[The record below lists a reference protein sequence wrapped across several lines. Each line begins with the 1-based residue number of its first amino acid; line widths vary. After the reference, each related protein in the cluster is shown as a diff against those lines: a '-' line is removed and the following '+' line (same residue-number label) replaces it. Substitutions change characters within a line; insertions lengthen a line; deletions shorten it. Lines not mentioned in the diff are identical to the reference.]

1 MAEATPLTNT
11 DSPGRRWKTY
21 VLLSIL
27 VLAPVYWQPRLQ
39 AGDLSSH
46 IYNSWLPQ
54 WIETGRAQGLVNVHQ
69 TTNVLFD
76 LMVAALFDLG
86 GAEFAQRVSV
96 SIAVLIFVWGAFRFI
111 TVVSGRRPWHMIASV
126 AMLAYGWVF
135 HMGFFNF
142 YLSMGL
148 CFWALSLVWNWT
160 PRRLALAAPL
170 LTLAYVAHALPV
182 AWAAGLGVYQVV
194 ASRLSARARAYATAG
209 WFLAMLVLNFVIG
222 KATFMRWTPQ
232 QIKMATGA
240 DQVWVFDGKY
250 YVVLLGLLVVWGL
263 LFLDLVRLRGAR
275 EVVASI
281 PFQFCAI
288 SAAAVFIL
296 PTTVRLPG
304 FNHSLVYISE
314 RMSLGVGVCVCAVLA
329 AGVPRRF
336 ERYALIAVAMLFFG
350 FLYRDERVLNAAED
364 RMESALARVGSYVE
378 SIGR

>member
-1 MAEATPLTNT
+1 
-11 DSPGRRWKTY
+11 
-21 VLLSIL
+21 
-27 VLAPVYWQPRLQ
+27 
-39 AGDLSSH
+39 
-46 IYNSWLPQ
+46 
-54 WIETGRAQGLVNVHQ
+54 
-69 TTNVLFD
+69 VLFD
-76 LMVAALFDLG
+76 LMVASLFRVG

-96 SIAVLIFVWGAFRFI
+96 SIAVLIFMWGAFRFI
-111 TVVSGRRPWHMIASV
+111 AVVSGRRPWHMIASV

-148 CFWALSLVWNWT
+148 CFWALSVAWNAT

-170 LTLAYVAHALPV
+170 LAVAYVAHALPV
-182 AWAAGLGVYQVV
+182 VWAVGLCAYQVV
-194 ASRLSARARAYATAG
+194 ASRLSARARAYVTAG
-209 WFLAMLVLNFVIG
+209 WFLAMLVLNFAIG
-222 KATFMRWTPQ
+222 KATFTRWTPQ

-250 YVVLLGLLVVWGL
+250 YFVLVGLLVVWGL
-263 LFLDLVRLRGAR
+263 LFLDLVKLRGAR
-275 EVVASI
+275 EVVTSI

-296 PTTVRLPG
+296 PTTVHLPG

-336 ERYALIAVAMLFFG
+336 ERYALIAVAVLFFG

-364 RMESALARVGSYVE
+364 RMESALARGGSYVE
-378 SIGR
+378 SNGR